1 LQEVS
6 GRAGPSLSFSSS
18 PSSLLTLV
26 LRLHLIYPGWSGTH
40 FIVEGDP
47 ELLISQTLPRDCY
60 GNPGWFPEEPNSKE
74 ALKLKK
80 HSCFLSGIWLTPLA
94 VVCMNSDSGTLVYG
108 GKQSSALE

>member
-1 LQEVS
+1 M
-6 GRAGPSLSFSSS
+6 
-18 PSSLLTLV
+18 
-26 LRLHLIYPGWSGTH
+26 
-40 FIVEGDP
+40 EGDP